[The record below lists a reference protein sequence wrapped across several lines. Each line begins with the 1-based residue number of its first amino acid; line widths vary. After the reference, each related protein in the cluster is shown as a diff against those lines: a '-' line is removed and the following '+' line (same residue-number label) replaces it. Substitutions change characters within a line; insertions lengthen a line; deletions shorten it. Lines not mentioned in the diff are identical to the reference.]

1 MKTSGDLFSH
11 NNGLKKP
18 CKFAAGCRGRAIV
31 LVEIAALSWAVLF
44 KRCLSAYVE
53 EAQSFFFLFLVG
65 CGGGSCSVCSFVPSS
80 SRASSCLGIR
90 YLLRLHT
97 EQCIS

>member
-1 MKTSGDLFSH
+1 MRQLEQKLVKTSGDLFCH

-31 LVEIAALSWAVLF
+31 LVEITALSWAVLF

-53 EAQSFFFLFLVG
+53 EAQSVFFFFWWDVVVVHAQFAHLFRQAQELVL
-65 CGGGSCSVCSFVPSS
+65 
-80 SRASSCLGIR
+80 AS
-90 YLLRLHT
+90 
-97 EQCIS
+97 